1 MQIVDLLLE
10 GEGNA
15 VTRQYLEQI
24 TGLTGREIQRAV
36 QAERLAGKPILS
48 GQKGFYL
55 PATEDE
61 KSRFVRSMRHRAAE
75 ISRAATAV
83 ELGRRVKPL

>member
-1 MQIVDLLLE
+1 MRISDFLSA
-10 GEGNA
+10 GEESA
-15 VTRQYLEQI
+15 VTRKYLEQI
-24 TGLTGREIQRAV
+24 TGLSGREIQRAV

-48 GQKGFYL
+48 GQKGFFL
-55 PATEDE
+55 PKTENE